1 MPRVHYFRIAVL
13 FLTLPVV
20 SKLGIARAEQP
31 LTFPQDA
38 RDRFD
43 QARDL
48 QNKGDY
54 QEAIKA
60 FDDAIKL
67 GMKSYPRAHLY
78 QANSYLSLKDYDAAI
93 ARYTKFIGDFGIEES
108 CRY

>member
-1 MPRVHYFRIAVL
+1 MPRVHFLRFAVL
-13 FLTLPVV
+13 FLAVPLTLRW
-20 SKLGIARAEQP
+20 GIARAEQP
-31 LTFPQDA
+31 FTFPQDA
-38 RDRFD
+38 RNRFD

-67 GMKSYPRAHLY
+67 GMQSYPRAHLY